1 MVLIMVVI
9 LSFFLTVHLSILCSK
24 TSENPS
30 SLFVNVARGPPHSFH
45 LFPKSLSW
53 RRNPR
58 LNDLQGDFQTL
69 SHKKLCVVRWMGSV
83 QTWVSVSSWPP
94 AWKPFWIPAV
104 QCRNLMLCDCQ
115 PDKEDSRWRECD
127 GVRADGGLWQWGHL
141 FSSGLWAHPED
152 RLHNVFSVLGENV
165 GIYCLSSLKW
175 ELLIFFIAIT
185 SCAIQGQ

>member
-1 MVLIMVVI
+1 MVVI

-69 SHKKLCVVRWMGSV
+69 SHKNC
-83 QTWVSVSSWPP
+83 
-94 AWKPFWIPAV
+94 AWWDEWG
-104 QCRNLMLCDCQ
+104 QCR
-115 PDKEDSRWRECD
+115 RES
-127 GVRADGGLWQWGHL
+127 A
-141 FSSGLWAHPED
+141 SPPD
-152 RLHNVFSVLGENV
+152 RLHGSPSESPQYNAETWCCATVNRTKRTRGDVSVMACEQMVDCDSEVIFLAAGYEPTLRIDFTMFFQFLGKMWV
-165 GIYCLSSLKW
+165 YTVCP
-175 ELLIFFIAIT
+175 A
-185 SCAIQGQ
+185 